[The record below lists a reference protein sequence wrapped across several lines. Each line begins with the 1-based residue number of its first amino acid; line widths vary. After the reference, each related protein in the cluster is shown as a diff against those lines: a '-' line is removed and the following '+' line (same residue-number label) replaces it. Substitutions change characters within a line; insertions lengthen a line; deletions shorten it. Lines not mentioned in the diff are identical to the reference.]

1 MNKKSLLKKTLT
13 QFIVCIAVTLLL
25 ATPLFYLLTKHYYA
39 EDMIDIIEATQQGH
53 PLPAIDLEQDIMHG
67 IMIQFALISGVL
79 GIAIVFMMRFI
90 SQRLWKPFDESLRQI
105 ESFRLESG
113 IVPPLPDC
121 DVKEFD
127 RLNHALTLLMG
138 NSMKSYRAQKEFTE
152 NASHELQTPLAV
164 FQSKLDLLLQQPDL
178 TERQAVAIQ
187 DLYQVSNR
195 LVRLN
200 RNLLLLA
207 KIENKQY
214 GQMDSIDIVAC
225 IEELLPSLESLAG
238 NITICKSFQ
247 KQSLVIHGNKVLLE
261 SMINNLV
268 VNAVRHNT
276 ANGKIVITIR
286 ENCFIVSNTSEEGAL
301 NPQLIF
307 NRFYHPS
314 EKTKGNGLG
323 LAIVKA
329 ICDYHRWTVEYE
341 YKDRKHFFK
350 IQFHQEVQSR

>member
-1 MNKKSLLKKTLT
+1 
-13 QFIVCIAVTLLL
+13 
-25 ATPLFYLLTKHYYA
+25 
-39 EDMIDIIEATQQGH
+39 
-53 PLPAIDLEQDIMHG
+53 
-67 IMIQFALISGVL
+67 
-79 GIAIVFMMRFI
+79 
-90 SQRLWKPFDESLRQI
+90 
-105 ESFRLESG
+105 
-113 IVPPLPDC
+113 
-121 DVKEFD
+121 
-127 RLNHALTLLMG
+127 
-138 NSMKSYRAQKEFTE
+138 
-152 NASHELQTPLAV
+152 
-164 FQSKLDLLLQQPDL
+164 
-178 TERQAVAIQ
+178 
-187 DLYQVSNR
+187 
-195 LVRLN
+195 
-200 RNLLLLA
+200 
-207 KIENKQY
+207 
-214 GQMDSIDIVAC
+214 MDSIDIVAC

-247 KQSLVIHGNKVLLE
+247 KQSLVIHGNKILLE

-276 ANGKIVITIR
+276 ANGKIAITIR

-329 ICDYHRWTVEYE
+329 ICDYHGWTVEYE

>member
-1 MNKKSLLKKTLT
+1 MNKKSLLNKTLT
-13 QFIVCIAVTLLL
+13 QFIICTAVILLL

-79 GIAIVFMMRFI
+79 GIAIVFMVRFI
-90 SQRLWKPFDESLRQI
+90 SQRLWKPFDESLKLI
-105 ESFRLESG
+105 EGFRLESG
-113 IVPPLPDC
+113 IVPKLPDSN
-121 DVKEFD
+121 VKEFD
-127 RLNHALTLLMG
+127 RLNRTLNQLMG
-138 NSMKSYRAQKEFTE
+138 NSMVSYRAQKEFTE

-178 TERQAVAIQ
+178 TEQQAVAIQ
-187 DLYQVSNR
+187 DLYRVSNR
-195 LVRLN
+195 LARLN

-214 GQMDSIDIVAC
+214 GQMDTIDIVAS
-225 IEELLPSLESLAG
+225 IEELLPSLESMAG
-238 NITICKSFQ
+238 SITIGKSFQ
-247 KQSLVIHGNKVLLE
+247 ERNLVIRGNKALLE

-276 ANGKIVITIR
+276 ADGTITIAILG
-286 ENCFIVSNTSEEGAL
+286 NSLIVSNTSEEGAL
-301 NPQLIF
+301 NAQLMF

-314 EKTKGNGLG
+314 EKAKGNGLG

-329 ICDYHRWTVEYE
+329 ICDYHGWAVEYE
-341 YKDRKHFFK
+341 YKDGKHFFK
-350 IQFHQEVQSR
+350 IQFHQVAGIR

>member
-1 MNKKSLLKKTLT
+1 
-13 QFIVCIAVTLLL
+13 
-25 ATPLFYLLTKHYYA
+25 
-39 EDMIDIIEATQQGH
+39 
-53 PLPAIDLEQDIMHG
+53 
-67 IMIQFALISGVL
+67 
-79 GIAIVFMMRFI
+79 
-90 SQRLWKPFDESLRQI
+90 
-105 ESFRLESG
+105 
-113 IVPPLPDC
+113 
-121 DVKEFD
+121 
-127 RLNHALTLLMG
+127 MG

-178 TERQAVAIQ
+178 TEQQAVAIQ
-187 DLYQVSNR
+187 DLYLVSNR

-214 GQMDSIDIVAC
+214 VQMDSIDIVSC

-276 ANGKIVITIR
+276 ANGKIAITIR
-286 ENCFIVSNTSEEGAL
+286 GNCFIVSNTSEEGAL

-329 ICDYHRWTVEYE
+329 ICDYHGWTVEYE

-350 IQFHQEVQSR
+350 IQFQQEVQSR